1 MTINTCVFI
10 LCLGIV
16 VILGG
21 IAMLCCMD
29 KEEAGAKTMLAGF
42 LLSGLGVV
50 CLLFRTVGAAP
61 AIIVGLMCVCYTL
74 VMILTS

>member
-1 MTINTCVFI
+1 MLIKACVII

-29 KEEAGAKTMLAGF
+29 KEEAGAKIMLAGF
-42 LLSGLGVV
+42 LLSSLGAV
-50 CLLFRTVGAAP
+50 CLLFRTVGVAP
-61 AIIVGLMCVCYTL
+61 AIIVGLICVCYAL

>member
-1 MTINTCVFI
+1 MTIKACVII

-29 KEEAGAKTMLAGF
+29 KEEAGAKTI
-42 LLSGLGVV
+42 LLSGLGTV
-50 CLLFRTVGAAP
+50 CLLFLAVGAAP
-61 AIIVGLMCVCYTL
+61 AIIVGLMCVCYAL

>member
-1 MTINTCVFI
+1 MVIKACVII

-21 IAMLCCMD
+21 VAMLCCMD
-29 KEEAGAKTMLAGF
+29 KEETGAKTMLAGF
-42 LLSGLGVV
+42 LLAGLGVV
-50 CLLFRTVGAAP
+50 CLLFLTVGTAP
-61 AIIVGLMCVCYTL
+61 AIIVGLICVCYAL

>member
-1 MTINTCVFI
+1 MLIKACVFI

-29 KEEAGAKTMLAGF
+29 KKEAGAKIMLAGF
-42 LLSGLGVV
+42 LLSSLGAV

-61 AIIVGLMCVCYTL
+61 AIIVGLICVCNAL

>member
-1 MTINTCVFI
+1 MTINACVFI

-16 VILGG
+16 LIIGG
-21 IAMLCCMD
+21 LAMLCCMD
-29 KEEAGAKTMLAGF
+29 KEESGAKTMLAGF

-61 AIIVGLMCVCYTL
+61 AIIVGLMCVCYAL

>member
-1 MTINTCVFI
+1 MTIKIFVII

-16 VILGG
+16 IILGG
-21 IAMLCCMD
+21 VAMMCCMD

-42 LLSGLGVV
+42 LVAGFGTVG
-50 CLLFRTVGAAP
+50 LLFRTVGAAP
-61 AIIVGLMCVCYTL
+61 AIIVGLMCVFYAL

>member
-1 MTINTCVFI
+1 MVIKACVII

-21 IAMLCCMD
+21 VAMLCCMD

-42 LLSGLGVV
+42 LLAGLGVV
-50 CLLFRTVGAAP
+50 CLLFLTVGAAP
-61 AIIVGLMCVCYTL
+61 AIIVGLICVCYAL

>member
-1 MTINTCVFI
+1 MAIKACVII

-16 VILGG
+16 IILGG
-21 IAMLCCMD
+21 VAMLCCMD
-29 KEEAGAKTMLAGF
+29 KEEAGAKTILAGF
-42 LLSGLGVV
+42 LLAGLGAV
-50 CLLFRTVGAAP
+50 CLLFLTVGAAP

>member
-1 MTINTCVFI
+1 MLIKACVFI

-29 KEEAGAKTMLAGF
+29 KKEAGAKIMLAGF
-42 LLSGLGVV
+42 LLSSLGAV
-50 CLLFRTVGAAP
+50 CLLFRTVGVAP
-61 AIIVGLMCVCYTL
+61 AINVGLICVCYAL

>member
-1 MTINTCVFI
+1 MLIKACVII

-42 LLSGLGVV
+42 LLSCLWVV
-50 CLLFRTVGAAP
+50 CLLFLTVGAAP
-61 AIIVGLMCVCYTL
+61 AIIVGLMCVCYAL

>member
-1 MTINTCVFI
+1 MLIKACVII

-50 CLLFRTVGAAP
+50 
-61 AIIVGLMCVCYTL
+61 
-74 VMILTS
+74 